1 MKYFF
6 AVILMLAPLCAAEK
20 KLKLEDLPAPVKST
34 VTEQTK
40 GATLVG
46 ITKETEKGK
55 TVYEVETTVAGKS
68 RDMMI
73 DSTGAVLTVEQE
85 IDLSAVPAAA
95 KDAIQKKAA
104 GADIKKVESVTEGS
118 KVSYEATFSKKGK
131 TSEYA
136 VNADG
141 SVKK

>member
-1 MKYFF
+1 MKYFLT
-6 AVILMLAPLCAAEK
+6 AVLMLSPVLGAEK
-20 KLKLEDLPAPVKST
+20 KLKMEDLPASVKTT
-34 VTEQTK
+34 VTEQIK

-55 TVYEVETTVAGKS
+55 TVYEVETTSGGKS
-68 RDMMI
+68 RDLMI
-73 DSTGAVLTVEQE
+73 DSSGAVVSVEQE
-85 IDLSAVPAAA
+85 VEMATVPGAA

-104 GADIKKVESVTEGS
+104 GAEIKKVESVTEHGT
-118 KVSYEATFSKKGK
+118 VSYEATFAKKGK

-141 SVKK
+141 TPKK